1 MAGQKSTII
10 EYAFQGDT
18 LDLQQAIKQ
27 VDKLLTSSLKK
38 LKRYQDGTLT
48 EPQKQEVARIR
59 KQLKIMRAA
68 AKNEQNIDEQTAKK
82 AKLAGKDALQ
92 VSNALSKEAEKS
104 KERFKKQKLDS
115 EKKLAN
121 EQKKAQE
128 KQAAEQI
135 KIEQTT
141 SVAGQQNAQVQAAY
155 LEKYAKKFSHFLT
168 DEAYDEVIQA
178 VEEYKAASEDTNLTQ
193 EELAQETEKLN
204 RVYKQYREILTTLNR
219 EQQQA
224 AKSIE
229 NFSDFLK
236 ESQRQIKVSLKSFS
250 FWLQMIKRVVQ
261 YIKQATNEYLTLL
274 EVIRRSGQLNN
285 SQLSEVLEVAN
296 AWRSLSRQLEIF
308 KMSVGSIVARTLAP
322 LVKILST
329 FLMVINSL
337 LASIGGFDQVA
348 ENVRPPIGF
357 TNLDEINQKETTE
370 EDQFKKIRRGW
381 DDIKKTIE
389 PILELFQA
397 LGKLLNPLFNLL
409 SVPFD
414 AFLNLL
420 SSIMPILDVL
430 LEPLQLIIQ
439 GVTWLLENLLN
450 PIISVID
457 TITSNTWLLIAA
469 LTSVFLWLMAIKD
482 ISFIDVL
489 TGLKNSFVGLAKSI
503 WKAIAGLAKW
513 FASLVAGMVKTI
525 AATIKNWALAG
536 SYWKIAIAGIAAAG
550 IASVV
555 VAGIVMAATA
565 TASNAA
571 DSQMNSD
578 YSVPQMAKGGV
589 VKAPTLAMIGEG
601 QYNEAVVPLGHSSQF
616 EAMKEG
622 IADRTAA
629 KLDRAPE
636 RRSSTPANV
645 ILQVNGREFARAILP
660 DIGSV
665 QPQTGVRVQR

>member
-1 MAGQKSTII
+1 MAGQKSTVI
-10 EYAFQGDT
+10 EYAFQGNT

-27 VDKLLTSSLKK
+27 VDKLLTSSIKK

-59 KQLKIMRAA
+59 NHLKTMRAA

-82 AKLAGKDALQ
+82 ARLAIKDALQ
-92 VSNALSKEAEKS
+92 VSNALTKEAEKS
-104 KERFKKQKLDS
+104 KERFKKQKLDK

-121 EQKKAQE
+121 EQKKLQE
-128 KQAAEQI
+128 KQAAEQV

-141 SVAGQQNAQVQAAY
+141 SVAGQQAAQVQAAY

-168 DEAYDEVIQA
+168 DEAYDEVIRA
-178 VEEYKAASEDTNLTQ
+178 VEEYRAASEDTNLTQ
-193 EELAQETEKLN
+193 EELAQETERLN
-204 RVYKQYREILTTLNR
+204 KVYKKYREILTTLNR

-229 NFSDFLK
+229 TFSDFLK

-261 YIKQATNEYLTLL
+261 YIKQATKEYLTLL
-274 EVIRRSGQLNN
+274 EVMRRSGQLNN

-308 KMSVGSIVARTLAP
+308 KMSIGSIAARVLAP
-322 LVKILST
+322 LVNVLST

-348 ENVRPPIGF
+348 ENVRPPVGF

-389 PILELFQA
+389 PILELFQE

-414 AFLNLL
+414 AFLNIL

-439 GVTWLLENLLN
+439 GITWLFENLLN

-503 WKAIAGLAKW
+503 WQAIAGLAKW

-550 IASVV
+550 IAAVV

-565 TASNAA
+565 TASSTA
-571 DSQMNSD
+571 DSQMNQG
-578 YSVPQMAKGGV
+578 YNVPQMAKGGV

-601 QYNEAVVPLGHSSQF
+601 QYSEAVVPLGHSSQF

-636 RRSSTPANV
+636 RRSSAPANV

-660 DIGSV
+660 DIGNV